1 MRNARVRLLIWEKDR
16 YLYQEAQH
24 HAEIDDSLK
33 GEFLET
39 SDIHGLTVITKP
51 IAMKGRVGGSA
62 V

>member
-1 MRNARVRLLIWEKDR
+1 MRKVRLIQLTREKDG

-24 HAEIDDSLK
+24 HTEIDDSLE